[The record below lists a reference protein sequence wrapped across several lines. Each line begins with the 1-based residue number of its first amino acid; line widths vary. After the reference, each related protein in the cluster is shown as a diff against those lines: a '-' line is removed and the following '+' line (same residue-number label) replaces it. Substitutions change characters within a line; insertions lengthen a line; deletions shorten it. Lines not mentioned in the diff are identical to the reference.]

1 MIRFWNKR
9 LKMGGQRGFT
19 LIELMIVVAI
29 IGILAA
35 IAIPLYANV
44 QRRAR
49 IAKAQADA
57 RSMASAISIYSAHM
71 GTIPGAQSQLTI
83 QIANAQGETAGPWLA
98 RELRGRPRQ
107 RSRNVPDLGHRR
119 QRHRHR
125 TVAAEPRPRAPAGGG
140 SPLSQARRTT
150 PSGLN
155 RATSRCGAHL
165 NLMTAPTPSPC

>member
-71 GTIPGAQSQLTI
+71 GTIPGASSQLTI
-83 QIANAQGETAGPWLA
+83 HIANAQNETAGPLLA
-98 RELRGRPRQ
+98 PDRESTHLY
-107 RSRNVPDLGHRR
+107 
-119 QRHRHR
+119 
-125 TVAAEPRPRAPAGGG
+125 
-140 SPLSQARRTT
+140 SPHNQISHVLFF
-150 PSGLN
+150 
-155 RATSRCGAHL
+155 
-165 NLMTAPTPSPC
+165 